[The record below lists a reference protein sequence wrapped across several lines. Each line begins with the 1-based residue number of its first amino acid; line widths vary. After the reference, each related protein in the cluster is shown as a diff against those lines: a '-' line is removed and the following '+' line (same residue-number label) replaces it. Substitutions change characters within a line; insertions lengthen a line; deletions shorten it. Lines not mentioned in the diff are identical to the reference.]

1 MLGIFVKS
9 PWPNFY
15 KNGMKT
21 WEIRSYPTDYRRDV
35 VLIEPGTNKI
45 ICKMFLKDC
54 IPLNKERWEMNFEK
68 HRTSC
73 SYEELPYKKDNS
85 PAFAWILEKPFSL
98 TEPISLERLS
108 SRSCIEVPDSIL
120 NEAVLTPICFSSE
133 RIACKFIGNTMLLYW
148 MKKNYFALVGVVNLE
163 SNTTQIITAE
173 IKPEE
178 VDWEY
183 PKVCVNLQT
192 DVR

>member
-1 MLGIFVKS
+1 
-9 PWPNFY
+9 
-15 KNGMKT
+15 
-21 WEIRSYPTDYRRDV
+21 
-35 VLIEPGTNKI
+35 
-45 ICKMFLKDC
+45 
-54 IPLNKERWEMNFEK
+54 
-68 HRTSC
+68 
-73 SYEELPYKKDNS
+73 
-85 PAFAWILEKPFSL
+85 
-98 TEPISLERLS
+98 
-108 SRSCIEVPDSIL
+108 
-120 NEAVLTPICFSSE
+120 
-133 RIACKFIGNTMLLYW
+133 MLLYW